1 MFNINTLRE
10 GTDLKKSKCLTR
22 IAENGQTKMYQYLS
36 GADADSTYTAQNIKY
51 IMELHGDIDWS
62 KIDDKTNA
70 LFNIGYSDQGN
81 IIGLL
86 TNTNALLQD
95 MLVYSPL
102 EEAKTNLR
110 EVLKIEVGT
119 ESILG
124 KRYAV
129 NGQSPLT
136 FSLPVVTKGNYKTL
150 AVVIHRE
157 HAEQFKRILKTI
169 DIDALTKEDM
179 VLIAKDFGFISRTQE
194 LAIDV
199 AKDKTIEIVDTSEWV
214 NNGIKAKNHWLSKQD
229 NQEGWFAKDNFL
241 DIINAKKEN
250 KPMPE
255 FNIIK
260 DVPEEVAIKIMKEVT
275 TSESLAREVLAQATK
290 DYFNNNYK
298 EMLLYSQET
307 SLNQKAKSMA
317 LENVELTL
325 AIKQVIMAYR
335 SYMIDNIPRDI
346 STDKDTAIFLR
357 KLSKEKTT
365 AFASICRNTIYK
377 LGRALK
383 FNDYKISLIAYGT
396 DLLEVSKEEG
406 KYFRAIMPE
415 EFKKLYAAG
424 NTSVS
429 KEPLFYVDEFVKD
442 DIDDEIDV
450 IVDFKE
456 GRAFDSQ
463 GIQIAKASHKYNAS
477 NAKIVLE
484 NGRYYAETKEGVDLP
499 PVGDE
504 VLVRIENISKMHLDE
519 INNEPLELN
528 YTPKSPNNQNL
539 LFATDCDNKVVY
551 GSVGYKSILPL
562 CYRIM
567 LLQNNALFNMAA
579 STQFDSIN
587 IILNDYERVTKF
599 NLINKFQINKIETVN
614 AGGDFEAQYAI
625 IKL

>member
-10 GTDLKKSKCLTR
+10 GTNLKKSKCLTR

-70 LFNIGYSDQGN
+70 LFSIGYSDQGN

-102 EEAKTNLR
+102 EEAKANLK
-110 EVLKIEVGT
+110 EVLKLEIGT
-119 ESILG
+119 ESIIG

-129 NGQSPLT
+129 NGESPLT

-157 HAEQFKRILKTI
+157 HAEQFKKILKTI

-214 NNGIKAKNHWLSKQD
+214 NNGIKSKNHWLSKQNND
-229 NQEGWFAKDNFL
+229 EGWYAKDNLFE
-241 DIINAKKEN
+241 IINAKKEN

-260 DVPEEVAIKIMKEVT
+260 DLPEEVAIKIMKEVT

-307 SLNQKAKSMA
+307 PLNQKAKSMA
-317 LENVELTL
+317 LENPELTS

-346 STDKDTAIFLR
+346 TTDKDTAIFLR
-357 KLSKEKTT
+357 KLSKEKT
-365 AFASICRNTIYK
+365 ADFASICRNTIYK

-383 FNDYKISLIAYGT
+383 LNDYKISLIAYGT

-406 KYFRAIMPE
+406 KFFRAIMPE

-424 NTSVS
+424 NTSIS
-429 KEPLFYVDEFVKD
+429 REPLFYVDEFIKD
-442 DIDDEIDV
+442 DIDDEIEV

-463 GIQIAKASHKYNAS
+463 GIQIAKASHKYNAT
-477 NAKIVLE
+477 NAKIVFE
-484 NGRYYAETKEGVDLP
+484 NGRYYAEIKEGVELP

-504 VLVRIENISKMHLDE
+504 VLVRVENVSKVHLEEMNTGLLE
-519 INNEPLELN
+519 ID

-539 LFATDCDNKVVY
+539 LFTTDCNNKVVY
-551 GSVGYKSILPL
+551 GSVGYKTSLPL
-562 CYRIM
+562 CYKLM
-567 LLQNNALFNMAA
+567 LLQNNTLFNMAA
-579 STQFDSIN
+579 SNQFDAIN
-587 IILNDYERVTKF
+587 TILNSFEKVTKF
-599 NLINKFQINKIETVN
+599 NLMSKIKINRVEIVN
-614 AGGDFEAQYAI
+614 AGGDFEAQYVI